1 MQKHLIQADELAA
14 RLLLGSRWAP
24 VTNTLSFIK
33 APLDEAARIWHELN
47 EADLQDKADA
57 LMIEATGTL
66 EEQFARLLPLGGGS
80 KRLFLETSNPDWTA
94 VVSDFAAGADLT
106 NQLYFEY
113 SKKRGIHFVTVHEV
127 PHSLDKKS
135 YPEHRG
141 RHGGRMIMVMGS
153 EEYGSYVSLINDD
166 KWVFDRDGTAFAD
179 FEDTAAYKSFKTT
192 DRFTHDMLV
201 SYCQNLGLD
210 PFNEDFYVP
219 NGRGIL
225 LDFRYHHPDNKTFT
239 LAEARASNEDRD
251 VPPTGR

>member
-1 MQKHLIQADELAA
+1 MQKQLIQADQLAA

-24 VTNTLSFIK
+24 VTNTMSFIK
-33 APLDEAARIWHELN
+33 APLDEAARIWHESN
-47 EADLQDKADA
+47 KADLQDKADA

-80 KRLFLETSNPDWTA
+80 KRLFLETSNPEWTA
-94 VVSDFAAGADLT
+94 VVSDSASGSDLSSM
-106 NQLYFEY
+106 LYFEY
-113 SKKRGIHFVTVHEV
+113 AKKRGIHFVIVDEI
-127 PHSLDKKS
+127 PHSVDKKN

-141 RHGGRMIMVMGS
+141 RHGVRKIMVMGS
-153 EEYGSYVSLINDD
+153 EEYGSFVSLVNDD

-179 FEDTAAYKSFKTT
+179 FEDSAAYKSFKTT
-192 DRFTHDMLV
+192 DRFTHDMLI

-225 LDFRYHHPDNKTFT
+225 LDFRHHHPDNKIFT
-239 LAEARASNEDRD
+239 LAEARAGREDRD
-251 VPPTGR
+251 APPTGR